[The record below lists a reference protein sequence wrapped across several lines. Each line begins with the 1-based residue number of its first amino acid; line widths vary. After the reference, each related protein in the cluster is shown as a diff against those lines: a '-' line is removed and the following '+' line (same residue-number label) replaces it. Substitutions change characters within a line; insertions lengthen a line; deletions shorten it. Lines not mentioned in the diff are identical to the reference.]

1 MSTCLRARVHYVCTC
16 VRAVHVEGKE
26 KRGEEKRKRDSD
38 VPIAIREN
46 RICRF
51 YFRDRTRY
59 FTDAVNSFPTAD
71 LKKGNKCFWLKSL
84 KSLTFAYYCCVNKF
98 RINFNVIITSKN
110 SSISYF

>member
-1 MSTCLRARVHYVCTC
+1 MSTCLRARVHVAW
-16 VRAVHVEGKE
+16 RAAHVEGKK

-51 YFRDRTRY
+51 YFRDRTWY
-59 FTDAVNSFPTAD
+59 FTVAVNSFPTAD

-84 KSLTFAYYCCVNKF
+84 KSLTLG
-98 RINFNVIITSKN
+98 IIVA
-110 SSISYF
+110 